1 VEFSIHGTVRSG
13 NTRLPGVA
21 ITAAHS
27 LTGRKVITSSDID
40 GSFRLVLPGK
50 GRWVLRAEFSAFA
63 GQTAEVVL
71 TPSEPQGTHD
81 FELILLSRVPKVT
94 NEADEALGQ
103 AASSGAANSGAGTGR
118 SARRLTL
125 SADDAALAQSAAQS
139 ANQSESDASLGNVSG
154 LAASADSTNESVSVT
169 GRMGSAQDFGLQNM
183 DDLRDRLDQMR
194 ARGQLGAFD
203 NSNAASPGSGSPGG
217 PGGGPGSGGPA
228 SAPGAGFG
236 GGPGQGG
243 FGGGGGS
250 RFRTGS
256 LNRMHGQIYYN
267 ASNAVL
273 DAAPY
278 SVSGQPS
285 QKPGYGSNKIGAT
298 LGGPLKI
305 PHIYDDGGKTF
316 VFMNY
321 SGIRSSTPYDVFSH
335 VPTAAERGQLP
346 GEAPGSTAAN
356 FCPDPTVSCAVS
368 LFDPTTGAPLG
379 SQIPVSMMSPQALYL
394 LGANPQGRSYIP
406 LPNVTNGSLQN
417 YRFSSASEAD
427 QDIFS
432 LRLTHNLGA
441 ATGQRGTPGMPGG
454 GGRGNRSRNNLSF
467 GINYQRN
474 ETGTLEPFST
484 VGGATHTNGF
494 AANTGWAVSRGKLSN
509 QLRFTWNR
517 SRSHSGNYYA
527 NAAGGDIVDGAGIGG
542 VSDDPLN
549 WGVPNLAFA
558 HYTGLNDVSP
568 SQSDSQTFSLSDSL
582 GWVRGKHHLH
592 FGGDYRWI
600 NNKAY
605 ASSNPRGTFTFT
617 GSSTAAYVT
626 GIVNGVPVST
636 AVAGTGYDFA
646 DFLLGY
652 AQQTSVAYSQ
662 VHDQYLSHSYDLFVQ
677 DDWWWKSNL
686 TLNIGLRYEF
696 IAPFHEAN
704 NELANTI
711 AQFDASG
718 DFLGVTVVNPNSR
731 YGRALMNPQHDNFAP
746 RIGIAWKPLGNK
758 TVMRAGYGI
767 NYNLGQYALIVR
779 NLAAQ
784 PPMAVTAT
792 NAAAATAPSTL
803 TLADGFP
810 AQPSNVATNNFGI
823 DPNYRV
829 AYVQMWNLNLQ
840 HELTPTLLVNVGY
853 TGSKGSAL
861 DMMRAPN
868 RGPDGVI
875 NPNIDPFNW
884 ETSQGSSILH
894 AGSLRVRKRMTSGFA
909 VGSTYT
915 YSKSIDNASSIG
927 GGAQVVAQDDRNL
940 RAERGLSIFDQRQK
954 LSGDWTLEL
963 PWGEGR
969 KWLTRPGVAQKALG
983 DWLLQSTFTVASG
996 TPFTARVEG
1005 SADDVAGGV
1014 NGALRANY
1022 NGEPIQIGERSIR
1035 HWFNTAAFSPPP
1047 AGTYGDS
1054 GRNMIIG
1061 PGSWLFNL
1069 VLSKNFP
1076 LRESMGLEMRA
1087 EADNVLNH
1095 ANYSAIDTTVNSPT
1109 YGQVTSVSS
1118 MRKMILSLHYRF

>member
-1 VEFSIHGTVRSG
+1 VFSIRGTVRSG
-13 NTRLPGVA
+13 SSRLPGVS

-27 LTGRKVITSSDID
+27 LTGRKVITSSDVD

-63 GQTAEVVL
+63 VQTAEVML
-71 TPSEPQGTHD
+71 APAEPEAIHD

-94 NEADEALGQ
+94 NEAGDAAGQ
-103 AASSGAANSGAGTGR
+103 QAGARPANSPPSSGR
-118 SARRLTL
+118 SAQRLTL
-125 SADDAALAQSAAQS
+125 SADDFALAQST
-139 ANQSESDASLGNVSG
+139 NQSEGDAAPANVSG
-154 LAASADSTNESVSVT
+154 LAASADSTNESVSVN
-169 GRMGSAQDFGLQNM
+169 GRMGNAHDFGLQNM
-183 DDLRDRLDQMR
+183 DDLRERLDQMR

-203 NSNAASPGSGSPGG
+203 NGVGVAGSNPGQGVPGPGVLSGGG
-217 PGGGPGSGGPA
+217 PGGGDFAAGS
-228 SAPGAGFG
+228 G
-236 GGPGQGG
+236 GGPGLGG
-243 FGGGGGS
+243 GSGGGG
-250 RFRTGS
+250 RFRMGS
-256 LNRMHGQIYYN
+256 MNRLHGQIYYN

-285 QKPGYGSNKIGAT
+285 QKPEYGSNKIGAT

-305 PHIYDDGGKTF
+305 PHIYDDGSKTF
-316 VFMNY
+316 FFLNY
-321 SGIRSSTPYDVFSH
+321 SGIRSSTPYDMFSH
-335 VPTAAERGQLP
+335 VPTAAERGELP
-346 GEAPGSTAAN
+346 GQAPGSTAAN

-368 LFDPTTGAPLG
+368 LFNPLTGAPLG
-379 SQIPVSMMSPQALYL
+379 SQIPASMISPQALYL
-394 LGANPQGRSYIP
+394 LGANPQNRSYIP

-417 YRFSSASEAD
+417 YRFSSASAAD

-441 ATGQRGTPGMPGG
+441 ASSQRGTPGMPGPG
-454 GGRGNRSRNNLSF
+454 GGRGSRSRNNLSF

-474 ETGTLEPFST
+474 ETGTLEPFPT
-484 VGGATHTNGF
+484 VGGNTHTNGF
-494 AANTGWAVSRGKLSN
+494 AANAGWALSRGKFSN

-527 NAAGGDIVDGAGIGG
+527 NVAGGNIEDGAGIGG
-542 VSDDPLN
+542 VSDNPLN

-558 HYTGLNDVSP
+558 HFTGLNDVSP
-568 SQSDSQTFSLSDSL
+568 SQRDSQTYSLSESL
-582 GWVRGKHHLH
+582 AWVRGKHHLH

-600 NNKAY
+600 DNKAY

-626 GIVNGVPVST
+626 SLVNGIPVTT
-636 AVAGTGYDFA
+636 AVPGTGYDFA

-677 DDWWWKSNL
+677 DDWRWKSNL
-686 TLNIGLRYEF
+686 TLNVGLRYEF
-696 IAPFHEAN
+696 ISPFHEAG
-704 NELANTI
+704 NELANLI
-711 AQFDASG
+711 AQFDPEG
-718 DFLGVTVVNPNSR
+718 NFLGVAVVNPNGP

-746 RIGIAWKPLGNK
+746 RIGIAWKPFGNK
-758 TVMRAGYGI
+758 TVVRAGYGI
-767 NYNLGQYALIVR
+767 NYNLGQYASIVQH
-779 NLAAQ
+779 LAAQ

-792 NAAAATAPSTL
+792 NAAAASAPSTL

-810 AQPSNVATNNFGI
+810 AQPSNVITNNFGI

-829 AYVQMWNLNLQ
+829 AYVQMWNLNVQ

-861 DMMRAPN
+861 DMLRAPN
-868 RGPDGVI
+868 RGADGVI

-909 VGSTYT
+909 VGGTYI

-940 RAERGLSIFDQRQK
+940 RAERGLSIFDQRHK

-969 KWLTRPGVAQKALG
+969 KWLTRPGIAQKALG
-983 DWLLQSTFTVASG
+983 DWLLQSTFTLASG
-996 TPFTARVEG
+996 TPFTANVEG
-1005 SADDVAGGV
+1005 SADNVAGGV
-1014 NGALRANY
+1014 NGTLRANY
-1022 NGEPIQIGERSIR
+1022 NGEPVQIGDRSIR
-1035 HWFNTAAFSPPP
+1035 HWFNTTAFSAPP
-1047 AGTYGDS
+1047 AGSYGDS

-1069 VLSKNFP
+1069 VLSKNIP
-1076 LRESMGLEMRA
+1076 LKDSMGIEMRA

-1095 ANYSAIDTTVNSPT
+1095 ANYSTIDTTVNSPT
-1109 YGQVTSVSS
+1109 FGQVTSVSS